1 MHFVVGLDVAVGV
14 RAGVRSARTRLTV
27 LRRLL
32 LIDLAE
38 DFVGNLVGLFHLR
51 LNGLDIAAVLCL
63 AQLCNSI
70 LDLGLVGGI
79 DLIAQIL
86 QSLLDLVSGRVRI
99 VDGLDL
105 LLVLLILIR
114 VLLRIRDGLLDV
126 LLGQVGRSGDG
137 DLLLVAGTQ
146 ILCGNVHNAVGIVRE
161 RYRSG

>member
-1 MHFVVGLDVAVGV
+1 MFPPYPKRNDAVIPRHSLLYRFELLLVVVHFVVGLDVAVGV

-70 LDLGLVGGI
+70 LDLGLVGRI

-114 VLLRIRDGLLDV
+114 VLLRI
-126 LLGQVGRSGDG
+126 
-137 DLLLVAGTQ
+137 
-146 ILCGNVHNAVGIVRE
+146 IAVTRPL
-161 RYRSG
+161 